1 MQNLKKTKFILGNQ
15 NIFRL
20 FLIIL
25 LNLLQTILEILSLSL
40 IIPIITSIIEPDLT
54 ESSKFINLL
63 FNYLGSENNIDFL
76 KSLLLVLFILYSCK
90 LLLSILFKF
99 LHVKFQFYLVRF
111 VTIKIIKKY
120 LSLDYEYYLKNKSS
134 KMISTLYNE
143 GSAFIDWYISPII
156 VIVSEF
162 IFILSIV
169 ILLLYV
175 DVKST
180 LIIISIFLLFTIIF
194 LFSTRSQILKW
205 GKSRQ
210 KLAEILIKNLVEI
223 FDGIKVIKIFQ
234 KEKLFLN
241 IFATNQKKMQ
251 ALAQNNDVIL
261 FLPRVL
267 LEYLV
272 LISIITILYITTFSS
287 SDLSNKIPIIA
298 LYAAAALKMIPTAS
312 KIMVSFQNLKFG
324 APTID
329 RVYEEIKTQN
339 NLNEIKQN
347 FKEDFKSIVFKNIT
361 SYYEKDKIILNN
373 VSFDINK
380 GDFIGLVGQSG
391 SGKTTFLNIVLGLIK
406 PRLGKIE
413 IDGQDI
419 TNNYSN
425 LRSLFSLVSQDV
437 FLFDDNISAN
447 IALEPDESKVDKNK
461 LDKVLNLSQLKD
473 LVKIKKNIAD
483 IEVGEKGISISGGQ
497 KQRISIARA
506 LYKDSKIIVFDEATS
521 NLDIEMEERII
532 EAMKPLKGKK
542 TMIFVSHRP
551 SSLKICDKIFTIE
564 DKKLKKL
571 N

>member
-120 LSLDYEYYLKNKSS
+120 LSLDYEYYLTNKSS

-180 LIIISIFLLFTIIF
+180 LVIISIFLLFTIIF

-406 PRLGKIE
+406 PKSGKIE
-413 IDGQDI
+413 IDGQDV
-419 TNNYSN
+419 TNDYSN

>member
-1 MQNLKKTKFILGNQ
+1 MVF
-15 NIFRL
+15 
-20 FLIIL
+20 
-25 LNLLQTILEILSLSL
+25 
-40 IIPIITSIIEPDLT
+40 
-54 ESSKFINLL
+54 
-63 FNYLGSENNIDFL
+63 
-76 KSLLLVLFILYSCK
+76 
-90 LLLSILFKF
+90 
-99 LHVKFQFYLVRF
+99 
-111 VTIKIIKKY
+111 
-120 LSLDYEYYLKNKSS
+120 
-134 KMISTLYNE
+134 
-143 GSAFIDWYISPII
+143 SPII

-169 ILLLYV
+169 ILLYV

-194 LFSTRSQILKW
+194 LFSTRSQIQR

-210 KLAEILIKNLVEI
+210 KLVEILIKNLVEI

-339 NLNEIKQN
+339 NLNEIKKN

-413 IDGQDI
+413 IDGQDV
-419 TNNYSN
+419 TNDYSN

-564 DKKLKKL
+564 DQKLKKL

>member
-25 LNLLQTILEILSLSL
+25 LNLFQTILEILSLSL

-63 FNYLGSENNIDFL
+63 YNYLGSENNIDFL

-261 FLPRVL
+261 F
-267 LEYLV
+267 
-272 LISIITILYITTFSS
+272 F
-287 SDLSNKIPIIA
+287 A
-298 LYAAAALKMIPTAS
+298 
-312 KIMVSFQNLKFG
+312 
-324 APTID
+324 
-329 RVYEEIKTQN
+329 
-339 NLNEIKQN
+339 
-347 FKEDFKSIVFKNIT
+347 
-361 SYYEKDKIILNN
+361 
-373 VSFDINK
+373 
-380 GDFIGLVGQSG
+380 
-391 SGKTTFLNIVLGLIK
+391 
-406 PRLGKIE
+406 
-413 IDGQDI
+413 
-419 TNNYSN
+419 
-425 LRSLFSLVSQDV
+425 
-437 FLFDDNISAN
+437 
-447 IALEPDESKVDKNK
+447 
-461 LDKVLNLSQLKD
+461 
-473 LVKIKKNIAD
+473 
-483 IEVGEKGISISGGQ
+483 
-497 KQRISIARA
+497 
-506 LYKDSKIIVFDEATS
+506 
-521 NLDIEMEERII
+521 
-532 EAMKPLKGKK
+532 
-542 TMIFVSHRP
+542 
-551 SSLKICDKIFTIE
+551 
-564 DKKLKKL
+564 
-571 N
+571 